1 MMSSW
6 PLHLHSCGMP
16 CLLAMQVTWNILSD
30 MPKSQGLMGSL
41 TVWVGEGLLQQSMMR
56 GYTQVTLCEP
66 SSFTCRPSGG
76 EWAGP
81 VTRVGGCQWS
91 LGLRLCSQGFCSRFR
106 VSGLIGI
113 RGIDHALW

>member
-66 SSFTCRPSGG
+66 SSFTCRPVTYFSREALQEESGQVLSPG
-76 EWAGP
+76 
-81 VTRVGGCQWS
+81 
-91 LGLRLCSQGFCSRFR
+91 
-106 VSGLIGI
+106 
-113 RGIDHALW
+113 